1 MGTSVRFW
9 RWRRNPLRR
18 GTDVAEAWTGVAA
31 AVLIAVGGPAA
42 GATTAVAVEH
52 DALHESQGLH
62 QVTAV
67 VTENAADAV
76 ENDYTGST
84 GKVHAPVRWTAPDG
98 SEHTGSARVDPNT
111 RAGSTT
117 GVWVDSDDELREPPL
132 TPVQA
137 QIQGQV
143 FGVFAAIG
151 ASGLVLAG
159 RWAVRVRIDRH
170 RAQAWDREWAEV
182 EPSWGHRRA

>member
-1 MGTSVRFW
+1 MKNSVVFW

-31 AVLIAVGGPAA
+31 AVLVAVGAPAA
-42 GATTAVAVEH
+42 GAATAVAVEH
-52 DALHESQGLH
+52 DALHQGDGMR
-62 QVTAV
+62 QVRAV
-67 VTENAADAV
+67 VTEDAADAV

-84 GKVHAPVRWTAPDG
+84 GKVRATVRWTAPDG
-98 SEHTGSARVDPNT
+98 AAHTGTARVDPNS

-117 GVWVDSDDELREPPL
+117 RIWVDRHDDIREPPL

-137 QIQGQV
+137 EVQGQV
-143 FGVFAAIG
+143 FGVLAAVG
-151 ASGLVLAG
+151 ACGLVLAG

-182 EPSWGHRRA
+182 GPSWGHRRA

>member
-1 MGTSVRFW
+1 MGNAVRFW

-18 GTDVAEAWTGVAA
+18 GTDVAEAWTGVAT

-42 GATTAVAVEH
+42 GAATAVAVEH
-52 DALHESQGLH
+52 DALHQSQGLH

-67 VTENAADAV
+67 VTENAADA
-76 ENDYTGST
+76 ENDYTGSP
-84 GKVHAPVRWTAPDG
+84 GKVHATARWITPDG
-98 SEHTGSARVDPNT
+98 SERTGSARVDPNS

-117 GVWVDSDDELREPPL
+117 SVWLDNNGELREPPL

-137 QIQGQV
+137 QVQGQV

-151 ASGLVLAG
+151 VCGIVLAG

-170 RAQAWDREWAEV
+170 RAQAWDQEWAEV
-182 EPSWGHRRA
+182 EPAWAHRRA